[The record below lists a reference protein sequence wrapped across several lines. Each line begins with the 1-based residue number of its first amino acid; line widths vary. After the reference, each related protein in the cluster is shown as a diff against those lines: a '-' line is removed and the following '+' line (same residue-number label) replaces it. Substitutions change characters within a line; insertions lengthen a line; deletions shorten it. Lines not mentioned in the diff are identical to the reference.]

1 MTAQVKIQKEG
12 GKLISKEKEN
22 CDLVLASMGL
32 LHMTFLYPK
41 TDPPRLLEK
50 LGIYSLLQL
59 VFRS

>member
-41 TDPPRLLEK
+41 TDPFIPLSSIDLW
-50 LGIYSLLQL
+50 LNNSII
-59 VFRS
+59 RS